1 MGCLCLGEHW
11 GKGAGELNSEMKAE
25 SVCCLVLILSRLSH
39 ALNMLSDRALPLCV
53 VMSFS

>member
-25 SVCCLVLILSRLSH
+25 SVCFLVLILSRLSH

-53 VMSFS
+53 L